1 MMMFIIGM
9 TGGIG
14 SGKSE
19 ALKIFES
26 LNIKVIDLDKISK
39 EITDTSHQ
47 ARQEI
52 KLVFGDNI
60 FDKDNRL
67 DRKKLREII
76 FSEKNQKINLEKIL
90 HPKILG
96 EVMKRLNVLS
106 HESYVV
112 IDIPLL
118 FETNQYT
125 SLISRSLV
133 IDCKIN
139 DQIERVKKRDGVDT
153 SVIQS
158 IIDQQIDRSSR
169 IKKADD
175 VVLNDGSIEKLTE
188 SIEALHK
195 KYLNLVAVK

>member
-1 MMMFIIGM
+1 MMFIIGM

-26 LNIKVIDLDKISK
+26 LNIKVIDLDNIAK

-47 ARQEI
+47 AIQEI
-52 KLVFGDNI
+52 KLVFGDAI
-60 FDKDNRL
+60 FDKGNRL

-76 FSEKNQKINLEKIL
+76 FSEKDQKINLEKIL
-90 HPKILG
+90 HPKILE

-106 HESYVV
+106 NESYVV

-133 IDCKIN
+133 IDCKVN
-139 DQIERVKKRDGVDT
+139 DQIERVKKRDGIDT

-158 IIDQQIDRSSR
+158 IIEQQVGRNYR
-169 IKKADD
+169 IERADD
-175 VVLNDGSIEKLTE
+175 VVVNDGSIEKLEE
-188 SIEALHK
+188 SIKALHK

>member
-1 MMMFIIGM
+1 MFIIGM

-26 LNIKVIDLDKISK
+26 LNIKVIDLDNISK
-39 EITDTSHQ
+39 EITDTSNQ
-47 ARQEI
+47 AIQEI
-52 KLVFGDNI
+52 KLVFGDTI

-67 DRKKLREII
+67 DRKKLKEII

-90 HPKILG
+90 HPKILE

-133 IDCKIN
+133 IDCKVN
-139 DQIERVKKRDGVDT
+139 DQIERVKKRDGIDT

-158 IIDQQIDRSSR
+158 IIEQQVGRNYR
-169 IKKADD
+169 IEKADD
-175 VVLNDGSIEKLTE
+175 VIVNDGSIEKLEE
-188 SIEALHK
+188 SIKALHK

>member
-1 MMMFIIGM
+1 MMFIIGM

-39 EITDTSHQ
+39 EITETNHQ
-47 ARQEI
+47 AIEEI
-52 KLVFGDNI
+52 KLVFGNV

-67 DRKKLREII
+67 DRKRLREII
-76 FSEKNQKINLEKIL
+76 FSDKTQKINLEKIL
-90 HPKILG
+90 HPKILK
-96 EVMKRLNVLS
+96 EVKGKLDMLS
-106 HESYVV
+106 NEPYIV

-118 FETNQYT
+118 FETNYYT
-125 SLISRSLV
+125 NLISRSLV
-133 IDCKIN
+133 IDCEVTS
-139 DQIERVKKRDGVDT
+139 QIERVKKRDGINT
-153 SVIQS
+153 SIIQS

-169 IKKADD
+169 IEKGDD

-188 SIEALHK
+188 SIKTLHQ

>member
-1 MMMFIIGM
+1 M

-19 ALKIFES
+19 ALKIFKS
-26 LNIKVIDLDKISK
+26 LSIKVIDLDNISK
-39 EITDTSHQ
+39 EITETSHQ
-47 ARQEI
+47 AIQEI
-52 KLVFGDNI
+52 KLVFGDAI
-60 FDKDNRL
+60 FDKDNQL
-67 DRKKLREII
+67 DRKKLKEII
-76 FSEKNQKINLEKIL
+76 FSDKNKKIKLEKIL
-90 HPKILG
+90 HPKIYE
-96 EVMKRLNVLS
+96 EVKKRLNALS

-133 IDCKIN
+133 IDCKEN
-139 DQIERVKKRDGVDT
+139 DQIERVKKRDGIDI

-158 IIDQQIDRSSR
+158 IIDQQINRSSR
-169 IKKADD
+169 IEKADD
-175 VVLNDGSIEKLTE
+175 VVINDGSIENLEE
-188 SIEALHK
+188 SIKSLHK

>member
-1 MMMFIIGM
+1 MMFIIGM

-39 EITDTSHQ
+39 EITDKNHQ
-47 ARQEI
+47 AIEEI
-52 KLVFGDNI
+52 KSAFGNV
-60 FDKDNRL
+60 FDKDNRP

-76 FSEKNQKINLEKIL
+76 FLDKNQKINLEKIL
-90 HPKILG
+90 HPKILE
-96 EVMKRLNVLS
+96 EVKKKLNALS
-106 HESYVV
+106 NEPYVV

-125 SLISRSLV
+125 GLISRSLV
-133 IDCKIN
+133 IDCEVN
-139 DQIERVKKRDGVDT
+139 DQIERVKKRDGIDT
-153 SVIQS
+153 SIIQL
-158 IIDQQIDRSSR
+158 IMDQQIDRSSR
-169 IKKADD
+169 IEKGDD
-175 VVLNDGSIEKLTE
+175 IVLNDGSIEKLTQ
-188 SIEALHK
+188 SIKLLHK

>member
-1 MMMFIIGM
+1 MMFIIGM

-26 LNIKVIDLDKISK
+26 LNIKVIDLDNIAK
-39 EITDTSHQ
+39 EITDSSHQ
-47 ARQEI
+47 AIQEI
-52 KLVFGDNI
+52 KLVFGDAI

-76 FSEKNQKINLEKIL
+76 FSEKDQKINLEKIL
-90 HPKILG
+90 HPKILE

-133 IDCKIN
+133 IDCKVN
-139 DQIERVKKRDGVDT
+139 DQIERVKKRDGIDT
-153 SVIQS
+153 SIIQS
-158 IIDQQIDRSSR
+158 IIEQQVDRNYR
-169 IKKADD
+169 IEKADD
-175 VVLNDGSIEKLTE
+175 IVINDGSIEKLEE
-188 SIEALHK
+188 SIKVLHK

>member
-1 MMMFIIGM
+1 MMFIIGM

-26 LNIKVIDLDKISK
+26 LNIKVIDLDNIAK

-47 ARQEI
+47 AIQEI
-52 KLVFGDNI
+52 KLVFGDAI

-76 FSEKNQKINLEKIL
+76 FSEKDQKINLEKIL
-90 HPKILG
+90 HPKILE

-106 HESYVV
+106 NESYVV

-133 IDCKIN
+133 IDCKVN
-139 DQIERVKKRDGVDT
+139 DQIERVKKRDGIDT

-158 IIDQQIDRSSR
+158 IIEQQVSR
-169 IKKADD
+169 NYRIERADD
-175 VVLNDGSIEKLTE
+175 VVVNEGSIEKLEE
-188 SIEALHK
+188 SIKALHK

>member
-1 MMMFIIGM
+1 MMFIIGM

-26 LNIKVIDLDKISK
+26 LNIKVIDLDNIAK

-47 ARQEI
+47 AIQEI
-52 KLVFGDNI
+52 KLVFGDAI

-76 FSEKNQKINLEKIL
+76 FSEKDQKINLEKIL
-90 HPKILG
+90 HPKILE
-96 EVMKRLNVLS
+96 EVMRRLNVLS
-106 HESYVV
+106 NESYVV

-133 IDCKIN
+133 IDCKVN
-139 DQIERVKKRDGVDT
+139 DQIERVKKRDGIDT

-158 IIDQQIDRSSR
+158 IIEQQVGRYYR
-169 IKKADD
+169 IERADD
-175 VVLNDGSIEKLTE
+175 VVVNDGSIEKLEE
-188 SIEALHK
+188 SIKVLHK

>member
-1 MMMFIIGM
+1 MMFIIGM

-26 LNIKVIDLDKISK
+26 LNIKVIDLDNIAK

-47 ARQEI
+47 AIQEI
-52 KLVFGDNI
+52 KLVFGDAI

-76 FSEKNQKINLEKIL
+76 FSEKDQKINLEKIL
-90 HPKILG
+90 HPKILE

-106 HESYVV
+106 NESYVV

-133 IDCKIN
+133 IDCKVN
-139 DQIERVKKRDGVDT
+139 DQIERVKKRDGIDT

-158 IIDQQIDRSSR
+158 IIEQQVGRNYR
-169 IKKADD
+169 IERADD
-175 VVLNDGSIEKLTE
+175 VVVNDGSIEKLEE
-188 SIEALHK
+188 SIKALHK

>member
-1 MMMFIIGM
+1 MFIIGM

-26 LNIKVIDLDKISK
+26 LNIKVIDLDNIAK
-39 EITDTSHQ
+39 EITDSSHQ
-47 ARQEI
+47 AIQEI
-52 KLVFGDNI
+52 KLVFGDAI

-76 FSEKNQKINLEKIL
+76 FSEKDQKINLEKIL
-90 HPKILG
+90 HPKILE

-106 HESYVV
+106 NESYVV

-133 IDCKIN
+133 IDCKVD
-139 DQIERVKKRDGVDT
+139 DQIERVKKRDRIDT

-158 IIDQQIDRSSR
+158 IIEQQVGRNYR
-169 IKKADD
+169 IERADD
-175 VVLNDGSIEKLTE
+175 VVVNDGSIEKLEE
-188 SIEALHK
+188 SIKALHK

>member
-1 MMMFIIGM
+1 MMFIIGM

-26 LNIKVIDLDKISK
+26 LNIKVIDLDNIAK
-39 EITDTSHQ
+39 EITDSSHQ
-47 ARQEI
+47 AIQEI
-52 KLVFGDNI
+52 KLVFGDAI

-76 FSEKNQKINLEKIL
+76 FSEKDQKINLEKIL
-90 HPKILG
+90 HPKILE
-96 EVMKRLNVLS
+96 EVMRRLNVLS
-106 HESYVV
+106 NESYVV
-112 IDIPLL
+112 LDIPLL

-133 IDCKIN
+133 IDCKVN
-139 DQIERVKKRDGVDT
+139 DQIERVKKRDGIDT

-158 IIDQQIDRSSR
+158 IIEQQVGRNYR
-169 IKKADD
+169 IERADD
-175 VVLNDGSIEKLTE
+175 VVVNDGSIEKLEE
-188 SIEALHK
+188 SIKALHK

>member
-1 MMMFIIGM
+1 MMFIIGM

-26 LNIKVIDLDKISK
+26 LNIKVIDLDNIAK
-39 EITDTSHQ
+39 EITDSSHQ
-47 ARQEI
+47 AIQEI
-52 KLVFGDNI
+52 KLVFGDAI

-76 FSEKNQKINLEKIL
+76 FSEKDQKINLEKIL
-90 HPKILG
+90 HPKILE
-96 EVMKRLNVLS
+96 EVMRRLNVLS
-106 HESYVV
+106 NESYVV

-133 IDCKIN
+133 IDCKVN
-139 DQIERVKKRDGVDT
+139 DQIERVKKRDGIDT

-158 IIDQQIDRSSR
+158 IIEQQVGRNYR
-169 IKKADD
+169 IERADD
-175 VVLNDGSIEKLTE
+175 VVVNDGSIEKLEE
-188 SIEALHK
+188 SIKALHK

>member
-1 MMMFIIGM
+1 MMFIIGM

-26 LNIKVIDLDKISK
+26 LNIKVIDLDNIAK

-47 ARQEI
+47 AIQEI
-52 KLVFGDNI
+52 KLVFGDAI

-76 FSEKNQKINLEKIL
+76 FSEKDQKINLEKIL
-90 HPKILG
+90 HPKILE

-106 HESYVV
+106 NESYVV

-133 IDCKIN
+133 IDSKVN
-139 DQIERVKKRDGVDT
+139 DQIERVKKRDGIDT

-158 IIDQQIDRSSR
+158 IIEQQVGRNYR
-169 IKKADD
+169 IERADD
-175 VVLNDGSIEKLTE
+175 VVVNDGSIEKLEE
-188 SIEALHK
+188 SIKALHK

>member
-1 MMMFIIGM
+1 M

-19 ALKIFES
+19 ALKIFKS
-26 LNIKVIDLDKISK
+26 LSIKVIDLDNISK
-39 EITDTSHQ
+39 EITERSHQ
-47 ARQEI
+47 AIQEI
-52 KLVFGDNI
+52 KLVFGDAI
-60 FDKDNRL
+60 FDKDNQL
-67 DRKKLREII
+67 DRKKLKEII
-76 FSEKNQKINLEKIL
+76 FSDKNKKINLEKII
-90 HPKILG
+90 HPKIYE
-96 EVMKRLNVLS
+96 EVKKRLNALS

-133 IDCKIN
+133 IDCKEN
-139 DQIERVKKRDGVDT
+139 DQIERVKKRDGIDI

-158 IIDQQIDRSSR
+158 IIDQQINRSSR
-169 IKKADD
+169 IEKADD
-175 VVLNDGSIEKLTE
+175 VVINDGSIEKLEE
-188 SIEALHK
+188 SIKSLHK

>member
-1 MMMFIIGM
+1 MMFIIGM

-26 LNIKVIDLDKISK
+26 LNIKVIDLDNIAK
-39 EITDTSHQ
+39 EITDSSHQ
-47 ARQEI
+47 AIQEI
-52 KLVFGDNI
+52 KLVFGDAI

-76 FSEKNQKINLEKIL
+76 FSEKDQKINLEKIL
-90 HPKILG
+90 HPKILE
-96 EVMKRLNVLS
+96 EVMRRLNVLS
-106 HESYVV
+106 NESYVV
-112 IDIPLL
+112 LDIPLL

-133 IDCKIN
+133 IDCKVD
-139 DQIERVKKRDGVDT
+139 DQIERVKKRDGIDT

-158 IIDQQIDRSSR
+158 IIEQQVGRNYR
-169 IKKADD
+169 IERADD
-175 VVLNDGSIEKLTE
+175 VVVNDGSIEKLEE
-188 SIEALHK
+188 SIKALHK

>member
-1 MMMFIIGM
+1 MMFIIGM

-26 LNIKVIDLDKISK
+26 LNIKVIDLDNIAK

-47 ARQEI
+47 AIQEI
-52 KLVFGDNI
+52 KLVFGDAI

-76 FSEKNQKINLEKIL
+76 FSEKDQKINLEKIL
-90 HPKILG
+90 HPKILE

-112 IDIPLL
+112 IDIQLL

-133 IDCKIN
+133 IDCKVN
-139 DQIERVKKRDGVDT
+139 DQIERVKKRDGIDN
-153 SVIQS
+153 SIIQS
-158 IIDQQIDRSSR
+158 IIEQQVGRNYR
-169 IKKADD
+169 IERADD
-175 VVLNDGSIEKLTE
+175 VVVNDGSIEKLEE
-188 SIEALHK
+188 SIKVLHK

>member
-1 MMMFIIGM
+1 M

-19 ALKIFES
+19 ALKIFKS
-26 LNIKVIDLDKISK
+26 LSIKVIDLDNISK
-39 EITDTSHQ
+39 EITETSHQ
-47 ARQEI
+47 AIQEI
-52 KLVFGDNI
+52 KLVFGDAI
-60 FDKDNRL
+60 FDKDNQL
-67 DRKKLREII
+67 DRKKLKEII
-76 FSEKNQKINLEKIL
+76 FSDKNKKINLEKIL
-90 HPKILG
+90 HPKIYE
-96 EVMKRLNVLS
+96 EVKKRLNALS

-133 IDCKIN
+133 IDCKEN
-139 DQIERVKKRDGVDT
+139 DQIERVKKRDGIDI

-158 IIDQQIDRSSR
+158 IINQQINRSSR
-169 IKKADD
+169 IEKADD
-175 VVLNDGSIEKLTE
+175 VVINDGSIEKLEE
-188 SIEALHK
+188 SIKSLHK

>member
-1 MMMFIIGM
+1 M

-19 ALKIFES
+19 ALKIFKS
-26 LNIKVIDLDKISK
+26 LSIKVIDLDNISK
-39 EITDTSHQ
+39 EITETSHQ
-47 ARQEI
+47 AIQEI
-52 KLVFGDNI
+52 KLVFGDAI
-60 FDKDNRL
+60 FDKDNQL
-67 DRKKLREII
+67 DRKKLKEII
-76 FSEKNQKINLEKIL
+76 FSDKNKKINLEKIL
-90 HPKILG
+90 HPKIYE
-96 EVMKRLNVLS
+96 EVKKRLNALS

-133 IDCKIN
+133 IDCKEN
-139 DQIERVKKRDGVDT
+139 DQIERVKKRDGIDI

-158 IIDQQIDRSSR
+158 IIDQQINRSSR
-169 IKKADD
+169 IEKADD
-175 VVLNDGSIEKLTE
+175 VIINDGSIEKLEE
-188 SIEALHK
+188 SIKSLHK

>member
-1 MMMFIIGM
+1 MFIIGM

-19 ALKIFES
+19 ALKIFKS
-26 LNIKVIDLDKISK
+26 LSIKVIDLDNISK
-39 EITDTSHQ
+39 EITETSHQ
-47 ARQEI
+47 AIQEI
-52 KLVFGDNI
+52 KLVFGDAI
-60 FDKDNRL
+60 FDQDNQL
-67 DRKKLREII
+67 DRKKLKEII
-76 FSEKNQKINLEKIL
+76 FSDKNKKINLEKIL
-90 HPKILG
+90 HPKIYE
-96 EVMKRLNVLS
+96 EVKKRLNALS

-133 IDCKIN
+133 IDCKEN
-139 DQIERVKKRDGVDT
+139 DQIERVKKRDGIDI

-158 IIDQQIDRSSR
+158 IIDQQINRSSR
-169 IKKADD
+169 IEKADD
-175 VVLNDGSIEKLTE
+175 VVINDGSIENLEE
-188 SIEALHK
+188 SIKSLHK

>member
-1 MMMFIIGM
+1 MMFIIGM

-26 LNIKVIDLDKISK
+26 LNIKVIDLDNIAK

-47 ARQEI
+47 AIQEI
-52 KLVFGDNI
+52 KLVFGDAI
-60 FDKDNRL
+60 FDKKNRL

-76 FSEKNQKINLEKIL
+76 FSEKDQKINLEKIL
-90 HPKILG
+90 HPKILE

-106 HESYVV
+106 NESYVV

-133 IDCKIN
+133 IDCKVN
-139 DQIERVKKRDGVDT
+139 DQIERVKKRDGIDT

-158 IIDQQIDRSSR
+158 IIEQQVGRNYR
-169 IKKADD
+169 IERADD
-175 VVLNDGSIEKLTE
+175 VVVNEGSIEKLEE
-188 SIEALHK
+188 SIKALHK

>member
-1 MMMFIIGM
+1 MMFIIGM

-26 LNIKVIDLDKISK
+26 LNIKVIDLDNIAK
-39 EITDTSHQ
+39 EITDSSHQ
-47 ARQEI
+47 AIQEI
-52 KLVFGDNI
+52 KLVFGDAI

-76 FSEKNQKINLEKIL
+76 FSEKDQKINLEKIL
-90 HPKILG
+90 HPKILE

-106 HESYVV
+106 NESYVV
-112 IDIPLL
+112 IDIPPL

-133 IDCKIN
+133 IDCKVD
-139 DQIERVKKRDGVDT
+139 DQIERVKKRDGIDT

-158 IIDQQIDRSSR
+158 IIEQQVGRNYR
-169 IKKADD
+169 IERADD
-175 VVLNDGSIEKLTE
+175 VVVNDGSIEKLEE
-188 SIEALHK
+188 SIKALHK

>member
-1 MMMFIIGM
+1 M

-19 ALKIFES
+19 ALKIFKS
-26 LNIKVIDLDKISK
+26 LSIKVIDLDNISK
-39 EITDTSHQ
+39 EITETSHQ
-47 ARQEI
+47 AIQEI
-52 KLVFGDNI
+52 KLVFGDAI
-60 FDKDNRL
+60 FDKDNQL
-67 DRKKLREII
+67 DRKKLKEII
-76 FSEKNQKINLEKIL
+76 FSDKNKKINLEKIL
-90 HPKILG
+90 HPKIYE
-96 EVMKRLNVLS
+96 EVKKRLNALS

-133 IDCKIN
+133 IDCKEN
-139 DQIERVKKRDGVDT
+139 DQIERVKKRDGIDI

-158 IIDQQIDRSSR
+158 IIDQQINRSSR
-169 IKKADD
+169 IGKADG
-175 VVLNDGSIEKLTE
+175 VVINDRSIEKLEE
-188 SIEALHK
+188 SIKSLHK

>member
-1 MMMFIIGM
+1 M

-39 EITDTSHQ
+39 EITETNHQ
-47 ARQEI
+47 AI
-52 KLVFGDNI
+52 KDIKSAFVNV

-67 DRKKLREII
+67 DRKKLRELI
-76 FSEKNQKINLEKIL
+76 FSDKNKKINLEKIL
-90 HPKILG
+90 HPKILE
-96 EVMKRLNVLS
+96 EVKKKLNALS
-106 HESYVV
+106 DESYVV

-133 IDCKIN
+133 IDCEVN
-139 DQIERVKKRDGVDT
+139 DQIERVKKRDGIDT
-153 SVIQS
+153 SIIQS
-158 IIDQQIDRSSR
+158 IMDQQIDRRSR
-169 IKKADD
+169 IEKGDD
-175 VVLNDGSIEKLTE
+175 IVLNDGSIEKLTE
-188 SIEALHK
+188 SIKALHK

>member
-1 MMMFIIGM
+1 M

-39 EITDTSHQ
+39 EITDTNHQ
-47 ARQEI
+47 AAEEI
-52 KLVFGDNI
+52 KSAFGNV
-60 FDKDNRL
+60 FDKDNQL
-67 DRKKLREII
+67 DRKKLKEII
-76 FSEKNQKINLEKIL
+76 FSDKNKKINLEKIL
-90 HPKILG
+90 HPKILQ
-96 EVMKRLNVLS
+96 EVKKKLNALS
-106 HESYVV
+106 NESYVV

-133 IDCKIN
+133 IDCDVN
-139 DQIERVKKRDGVDT
+139 DQIERVKKRDGIDT
-153 SVIQS
+153 SIIQS
-158 IIDQQIDRSSR
+158 IINQQIDRKSR
-169 IKKADD
+169 IEKGDD
-175 VVLNDGSIEKLTE
+175 VVFNDGSIEKLRE
-188 SIEALHK
+188 SIKALHK

>member
-1 MMMFIIGM
+1 MFIIGM

-26 LNIKVIDLDKISK
+26 LNIKVIDLDNIAK
-39 EITDTSHQ
+39 EITDSSHQ
-47 ARQEI
+47 AMQEI
-52 KLVFGDNI
+52 KLVFGDAI

-76 FSEKNQKINLEKIL
+76 FSEKDQKINLEKIL
-90 HPKILG
+90 HPKILE

-106 HESYVV
+106 NESYVV

-133 IDCKIN
+133 IDCKVD
-139 DQIERVKKRDGVDT
+139 DQIERVKKRDGIDT

-158 IIDQQIDRSSR
+158 IIEQQVGRNYR
-169 IKKADD
+169 IERADD
-175 VVLNDGSIEKLTE
+175 VVVNDGSIEKLEE
-188 SIEALHK
+188 SIKALHK

>member
-1 MMMFIIGM
+1 M

-19 ALKIFES
+19 ALKIFKS
-26 LNIKVIDLDKISK
+26 LSIKVIDLDNISK
-39 EITDTSHQ
+39 EITETSHQ
-47 ARQEI
+47 AIQEI
-52 KLVFGDNI
+52 KLVFGDTI
-60 FDKDNRL
+60 FDKDNQL
-67 DRKKLREII
+67 DRKKLKEII
-76 FSEKNQKINLEKIL
+76 FSDKNKKINLEKIL
-90 HPKILG
+90 HPKIYE
-96 EVMKRLNVLS
+96 EVKKRLNALS

-133 IDCKIN
+133 IDCKEN
-139 DQIERVKKRDGVDT
+139 DQIERVKKRDGIGI

-158 IIDQQIDRSSR
+158 IIDQQINRSSR
-169 IKKADD
+169 IEKADD
-175 VVLNDGSIEKLTE
+175 VVINDGSIENLEE
-188 SIEALHK
+188 SIKSLHK

>member
-1 MMMFIIGM
+1 MMFIIGM

-26 LNIKVIDLDKISK
+26 LNIKVIDLDNIAK
-39 EITDTSHQ
+39 EITDSSHQ
-47 ARQEI
+47 AIQEI
-52 KLVFGDNI
+52 KLVFGDAI

-76 FSEKNQKINLEKIL
+76 FSEKDQKINLEKIL
-90 HPKILG
+90 HPKILE

-106 HESYVV
+106 NESYVV

-133 IDCKIN
+133 IDCKVD
-139 DQIERVKKRDGVDT
+139 DQIERVKKRDGIDT

-158 IIDQQIDRSSR
+158 IIEQQVGRNYR
-169 IKKADD
+169 IERADD
-175 VVLNDGSIEKLTE
+175 VVVNDGSIEKLEE
-188 SIEALHK
+188 SIKTIK
-195 KYLNLVAVK
+195 KKNLKLVGVK

>member
-1 MMMFIIGM
+1 MFIIGM

-26 LNIKVIDLDKISK
+26 LNIKVIDLDNIAK
-39 EITDTSHQ
+39 EITDSSHQ
-47 ARQEI
+47 AIQEI
-52 KLVFGDNI
+52 KLVFGDAI

-76 FSEKNQKINLEKIL
+76 FSEKDQKINLEKIL
-90 HPKILG
+90 HPKILE

-106 HESYVV
+106 NESYVV

-118 FETNQYT
+118 FETSHYT

-133 IDCKIN
+133 IDCKVN
-139 DQIERVKKRDGVDT
+139 DQIERVKKRDGIDT

-158 IIDQQIDRSSR
+158 IIEQQVGRNYR
-169 IKKADD
+169 IERADD
-175 VVLNDGSIEKLTE
+175 VVVNDGSIEKLEE
-188 SIEALHK
+188 SIKVLHK

>member
-1 MMMFIIGM
+1 MMFIIGM

-26 LNIKVIDLDKISK
+26 LNIKVIDLDNIAK

-47 ARQEI
+47 AIQEI
-52 KLVFGDNI
+52 KLVFGDAI

-67 DRKKLREII
+67 DRKKLKEII
-76 FSEKNQKINLEKIL
+76 FSEKDQKINLEKIL
-90 HPKILG
+90 HPKILE

-106 HESYVV
+106 NESYVV

-133 IDCKIN
+133 IDCKVN
-139 DQIERVKKRDGVDT
+139 DQIERVKKRDGIDT

-158 IIDQQIDRSSR
+158 IIEQQVGRNYR
-169 IKKADD
+169 IERADD
-175 VVLNDGSIEKLTE
+175 VVVNDGSIEKLEE
-188 SIEALHK
+188 SIKALHK

>member
-1 MMMFIIGM
+1 MMFIIGM

-26 LNIKVIDLDKISK
+26 LNIKVIDLDNIAK

-47 ARQEI
+47 AIQEI
-52 KLVFGDNI
+52 KLVFGDTI

-76 FSEKNQKINLEKIL
+76 FSEKDKKINLEKIL
-90 HPKILG
+90 HPKILE

-106 HESYVV
+106 NESYVV

-133 IDCKIN
+133 IDCKVN
-139 DQIERVKKRDGVDT
+139 DQIERVKKRDGIDT

-158 IIDQQIDRSSR
+158 IIEQQVGRNYR
-169 IKKADD
+169 IERADD
-175 VVLNDGSIEKLTE
+175 VVVNDGSIEKLEE
-188 SIEALHK
+188 SIKALHK